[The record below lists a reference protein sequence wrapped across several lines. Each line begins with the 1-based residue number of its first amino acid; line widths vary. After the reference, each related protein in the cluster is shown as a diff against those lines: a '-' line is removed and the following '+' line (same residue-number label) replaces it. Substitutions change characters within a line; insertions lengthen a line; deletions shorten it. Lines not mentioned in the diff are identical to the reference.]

1 MCFLFLA
8 SPRMPFGQPVPTEKE
23 QGSRVLTVHMFS
35 QQQYYF
41 VGLLKI
47 TNTA

>member
-8 SPRMPFGQPVPTEKE
+8 SPRMLFGQPAPTEKE
-23 QGSRVLTVHMFS
+23 QGSRVLTVHFS

-41 VGLLKI
+41 VGLFKI